1 MAGPRGLSGAAVRRG
16 QGGGLIREL
25 GRAYR
30 NPFPAHSPP
39 GFEQEAS
46 SPPHLGFQDPSD
58 QEGGR
63 GVFWPNPE
71 GDPPT
76 TVLCC
81 PAAIGINPSGRGPA
95 KG

>member
-30 NPFPAHSPP
+30 SPFPAHSPP

-46 SPPHLGFQDPSD
+46 SPPHLASRIQVTKKEVAVS
-58 QEGGR
+58 
-63 GVFWPNPE
+63 
-71 GDPPT
+71 
-76 TVLCC
+76 
-81 PAAIGINPSGRGPA
+81 SGQILRVTP
-95 KG
+95 